1 MAKKKSEEE
10 RAIINN
16 SKRLK
21 ILKLIEETNQFFLV
35 GVPNSTM
42 HNRALL
48 FPRRVRTVNGE
59 ILFMYIITYNGVK
72 LFLDKKTYNKVS
84 PLIPIYI
91 KNMYIKRTK
100 RDKYPWRIFI
110 RVNSVGIR
118 EMLGNI
124 YSIAIANIDKEN
136 SIRKTE
142 INFKIIEGEII

>member
-1 MAKKKSEEE
+1 MTKKKSQEE
-10 RAIINN
+10 RNIINKL
-16 SKRLK
+16 KRLK
-21 ILKLIEETNQFFLV
+21 ILKLIEETNEFFLV
-35 GVPNSTM
+35 GVSNKTM
-42 HNRALL
+42 HNRVLQT
-48 FPRRVRTVNGE
+48 PRRVKTVNGE
-59 ILFMYIITYNGVK
+59 ILFMYIITNNGVK

-110 RVNSVGIR
+110 RVNSAGIR
-118 EMLGNI
+118 EMLVNI

-136 SIRKTE
+136 SIRKSE